1 MTSEMGTPMREE
13 GLGQAQ
19 GANGSDLQG
28 LLQHRGQVQ
37 LRISDLRVQLAQLQ
51 EQKDMVGPGAK
62 VRFNQ
67 PIADAT
73 HQLTAAQLDYDALSG
88 RIAALRAAQTP
99 VATTVQR
106 VRAPV
111 ITRQEA
117 EKAGVGAFLLMFP
130 LVLALARRIWVRG
143 GAAARPAID
152 LESSP
157 RLRRLEEAI
166 EAISIEVERIGEGQR
181 FATRLLSERHAE
193 PLARRATPP
202 ESPAARR
209 SPGTIT
215 PH

>member
-1 MTSEMGTPMREE
+1 MSTREH
-13 GLGQAQ
+13 GLVQGQ
-19 GANGSDLQG
+19 GAKGSDLEG
-28 LLQHRGQVQ
+28 LLQHRAEVQ
-37 LRISDLRVQLAQLQ
+37 LRMSDLRVQVGQLQ
-51 EQKDMVGPGAK
+51 EQKDMAGPGAK
-62 VRFNQ
+62 VRFNR

-73 HQLTAAQLDYDALSG
+73 HQLTVAQLDYDATTA
-88 RIAALRAAQTP
+88 RILALRTAQTP
-99 VATTVQR
+99 AATTIQR
-106 VRAPV
+106 MRIPG

-117 EKAGVGAFLLMFP
+117 EKAGVGAFLLMLP

-143 GAAARPAID
+143 GAAAHPTVD
-152 LESSP
+152 LEASP

-193 PLARRATPP
+193 PVVRRATPP
-202 ESPAARR
+202 DSPAARR